1 MKNKLLYITLVVL
14 TLLLLSLYFIM
25 RPKVI
30 PIQLNAV
37 SFSTLPGWKSAS
49 LQRSFSAFQTSCKV
63 FLKSNPDKFVGS
75 ELIDLKV
82 RDWLPACHAAMA
94 LQPPYTNDQIRS
106 FFQTW
111 FNVVEFHNGK
121 PVKGLFTGYYM
132 SALKGSLTKTKRF
145 HVPIYGLP
153 DDLISINLGLFD
165 PELKHKRIVGRVA
178 EKHHFIPYYTRAD
191 IDKGALKGKAPVI
204 VWVDSEIDRLFLEIQ
219 GSGVIELPDGSPLY
233 IGYSAQNGAA
243 YTAIA
248 GVLIKQGVMTRDNA
262 SMQRIRKYLEAH
274 PDQIRP
280 VLHHNK
286 SFVFFETV
294 KSSDAFGSQGTV
306 LTPGYSMAVDL
317 KWVPMGT
324 PVWLSTTRPDLHTK
338 NNRPFRR
345 LMVAQ
350 DTGGAIRGPVRGDVY
365 WGAGD
370 KATSIAGR
378 MKNPGVY
385 WMFLP
390 KKPQIEQ
397 LTNQPNEQTDWLPVG
412 L

>member
-1 MKNKLLYITLVVL
+1 MKNKSFYIMLVVAI
-14 TLLLLSLYFIM
+14 LLLLPLFYFL
-25 RPKVI
+25 RPKVT

-37 SFSTLPGWKSAS
+37 SFSSLPGWTSANL
-49 LQRSFSAFQTSCKV
+49 LQSFSAFQTSCKV
-63 FLKSNPDKFVGS
+63 FLKSDPEKSVGS
-75 ELIDLKV
+75 EFIDLKA
-82 RDWLPACHAAMA
+82 RDWLPACHAAME
-94 LQPPYTNDQIRS
+94 LQAPYTNDQIRN

-111 FNVVEFHNGK
+111 FNVVEFHDGK

-132 SALKGSLTKTKRF
+132 SSLKGSLTKTKRF

-165 PELKHKRIVGRVA
+165 PELKNRKIVGRVVD
-178 EKHHFIPYYTRAD
+178 KHRLVPYHTRED
-191 IDKGALKGKAPVI
+191 IDKGALKGKAPVL

-219 GSGVIELPDGSPLY
+219 GSGVIELPDGSPMY
-233 IGYSAQNGAA
+233 IGYSAQNGAP

-274 PDQIRP
+274 PKEISP

-286 SFVFFETV
+286 SFVFFETA

-324 PVWLSTTRPDLHTK
+324 PVWLNTTRPDLHTK
-338 NNRPFRR
+338 NSRPFQR

-370 KATSIAGR
+370 RATSIAGR

-385 WMFLP
+385 WMLLP

-397 LTNQPNEQTDWLPVG
+397 VAP
-412 L
+412 